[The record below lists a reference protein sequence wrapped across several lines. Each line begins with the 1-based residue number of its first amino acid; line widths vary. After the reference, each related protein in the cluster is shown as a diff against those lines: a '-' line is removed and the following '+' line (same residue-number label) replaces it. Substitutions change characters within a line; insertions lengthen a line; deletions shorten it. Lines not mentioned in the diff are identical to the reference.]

1 MRVFY
6 GILVYGFHSV
16 FNCGFWDVQCKLECL
31 RNLCI
36 KFTRCVYNEFGNL
49 WCMFLLDSHL
59 SMYVKLSLA
68 TWVSLFLC
76 SLLMKL
82 CRFRMEPSCVV
93 DGTLVSQY
101 GFECAMCIGG
111 FLCL

>member
-1 MRVFY
+1 MAFWCMAFIRFS
-6 GILVYGFHSV
+6 IAGFGMFSANLSV
-16 FNCGFWDVQCKLECL
+16 CVICAS
-31 RNLCI
+31 NLLGV
-36 KFTRCVYNEFGNL
+36 VYNEFGNL